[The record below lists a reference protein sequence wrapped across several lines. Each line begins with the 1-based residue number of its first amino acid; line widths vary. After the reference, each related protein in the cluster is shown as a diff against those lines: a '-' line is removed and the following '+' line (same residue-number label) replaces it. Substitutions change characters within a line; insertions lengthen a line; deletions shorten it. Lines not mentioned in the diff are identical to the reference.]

1 MHKEELAGM
10 FDHTALKADLTE
22 QQVEALVKEALE
34 YQFASVC
41 LPPYYLELAKNLL
54 GENQQVKLCTVIGF
68 PLGYETTDSK
78 VFAMKEAISLG
89 AEEIDVV
96 INIAAIKNGKWQYI
110 DNELK
115 KLADAC
121 HNAGKILKIIFE
133 TCYLSDQ
140 EVEKLAALCAKNR
153 VDFVKTSTG
162 FGTAGATVHH
172 IDLMKK
178 GIAGQCK
185 IKASGGIRTWEDA
198 ERMIRAGVHR
208 IGASASVGIMKEFL
222 SGTGTST
229 KSTDY

>member
-1 MHKEELAGM
+1 M

-22 QQVEALVKEALE
+22 QQVETLVKEALE

-41 LPPYYLELAKNLL
+41 LPPYYIELAKNLL
-54 GENQQVKLCTVIGF
+54 GNNQKVKLCTVIGF

-78 VFAMKEAISLG
+78 VFAVKQAINFG

-96 INIAAIKNGKWQYI
+96 INIAAIKNGGWPYI
-110 DNELK
+110 DNELE

-121 HNAGKILKIIFE
+121 HEAGKILKIIFE
-133 TCYLSDQ
+133 TCYLADH
-140 EVEKLAALCAKNR
+140 EVEKLAELCAKNR
-153 VDFVKTSTG
+153 VDYVKTSTG

-172 IDLMKK
+172 IELMKK

-198 ERMIRAGVHR
+198 ERMIQAGVHR
-208 IGASASVGIMKEFL
+208 IGASASVGIIKEFIF
-222 SGTGTST
+222 GTHTIA